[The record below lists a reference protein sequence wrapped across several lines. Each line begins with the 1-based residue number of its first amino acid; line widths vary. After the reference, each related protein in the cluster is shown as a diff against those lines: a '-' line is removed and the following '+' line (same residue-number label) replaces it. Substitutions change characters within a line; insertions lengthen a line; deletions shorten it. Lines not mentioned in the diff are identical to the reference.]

1 MNKFLFSL
9 LFIFLSC
16 GASVKKKPYPQVTRS
31 SDIKEL
37 GKLIDLKKF
46 KPISVDY
53 IYTLYDNSGMEN
65 RSIPGP
71 SDHSLRA
78 LLVFNDSIFDHLL
91 ILRGVNPELQPLPD
105 FKPTAFN
112 FEFLDE
118 ETRTQLLAADTAYH
132 GDHDHFFG
140 TNGQVWFLKNKIL
153 LNDPVQ

>member
-1 MNKFLFSL
+1 MNKYLIPI

-16 GASVKKKPYPQVTRS
+16 GTSVKKKPYPQVTRS

-53 IYTLYDNSGMEN
+53 IYTLYDNSGTEN

-71 SDHSLRA
+71 SDHSLQA

-91 ILRGVNPELQPLPD
+91 LLRGVNPELQPLPD
-105 FKPTAFN
+105 FKRSEFN

-118 ETRTQLLAADTAYH
+118 ETRVELMAADTSYH
-132 GDHDHFFG
+132 GDYDKFFG
-140 TNGQVWFLKNKIL
+140 TNGHVWLLKNKVLLKDDIL
-153 LNDPVQ
+153 